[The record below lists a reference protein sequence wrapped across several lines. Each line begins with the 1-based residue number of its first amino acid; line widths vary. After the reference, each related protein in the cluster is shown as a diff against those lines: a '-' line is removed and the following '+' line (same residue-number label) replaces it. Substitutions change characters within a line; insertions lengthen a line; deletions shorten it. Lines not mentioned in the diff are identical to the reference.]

1 MKNKIFVF
9 AAVVLAFLSVPLVVH
24 AETYSGG
31 NGWNVTFDG
40 TNLNSTFK
48 SSDVN
53 DTMRPLQPGDTVN
66 ITLQLHNTY
75 DALTDWY
82 MTNEVLQSLEDSQ
95 SVANGGA
102 YSYVLTY
109 IDPTGASELIY
120 SSETIGGENA
130 GIQDQGLHQATG
142 TLEDFFYLGDLD
154 IGETAQILLTVSL
167 EGETQGNDYQDTLA
181 KLQMNFGVEV
191 LEDIVGV
198 TIDENGNRI
207 RRRLVG
213 ASASGTEY
221 VSLGVVRSVKTG
233 DDMASTPFILTT
245 VLLGVA
251 FVILGI
257 FKSVRDGK
265 KEAE

>member
-53 DTMRPLQPGDTVN
+53 DTMRQLQPGDTVN

-191 LEDIVGV
+191 LDDIVGV

-207 RRRLVG
+207 RRRISTGSTGVPG
-213 ASASGTEY
+213 M
-221 VSLGVVRSVKTG
+221 VVRSVKTG

-245 VLLGVA
+245 LLLGVA